1 MEENSYKMGCCKK
14 LCNSQKFDVQINS
27 VLETLSLSQD
37 QKRIIRKRFVKLVLK
52 CQEKTK
58 SINWKYNSCRVIISI
73 GAMLLP
79 TINSLEKPEYDTEL
93 FWASIATSLFVLI
106 SNNFISM
113 FSLDKRYILY
123 NTCLERFKSVGWQF
137 LELSGMFANKTHTE
151 NWVPFWNEIEQ
162 IKRLQVSS
170 EFGDSNTEKTP
181 SFEEEEKHK
190 YKETL
195 KKNALNALKEQ
206 VSKNKKNKNNVNEN
220 NVNENNVNENNDVE
234 INIHLDS
241 DNEEVTYFDDDISDE
256 KKKNNTNNNTDN
268 NTDNNTTDNNKN
280 NDNKKD
286 DDKKEN
292 VI

>member
-1 MEENSYKMGCCKK
+1 MEENSYKIGCCKK
-14 LCNSQKFDVQINS
+14 MCNSQQFDVQINS

-58 SINWKYNSCRVIISI
+58 SINWKYNSCRVVISI

-106 SNNFISM
+106 ANNFISM

-137 LELSGMFANKTHTE
+137 LELSGMFASKTHTE

-170 EFGDSNTEKTP
+170 EFGDSNTEKPP

-190 YKETL
+190 YKESL
-195 KKNALNALKEQ
+195 KQNTLNALKKQ
-206 VSKNKKNKNNVNEN
+206 VSKNKKNNVNEN
-220 NVNENNVNENNDVE
+220 NNDGNNNNENNDVE

-241 DNEEVTYFDDDISDE
+241 DNEEVTYFDDDIIDE
-256 KKKNNTNNNTDN
+256 KKDKNNNNIDN
-268 NTDNNTTDNNKN
+268 NTDNNTDNNKN

-286 DDKKEN
+286 DNKKEN

>member
-1 MEENSYKMGCCKK
+1 MEENSYKIGCCKK
-14 LCNSQKFDVQINS
+14 MCNSQQFDVQINS

-58 SINWKYNSCRVIISI
+58 SINWKYNSCRVVISI

-106 SNNFISM
+106 ANNFISM

-137 LELSGMFANKTHTE
+137 LELSGMFASKTHTE

-170 EFGDSNTEKTP
+170 EFGDSNTEKGP

-190 YKETL
+190 YKESL
-195 KKNALNALKEQ
+195 KQNTLNALKKQ
-206 VSKNKKNKNNVNEN
+206 VSKNKQNKINEN
-220 NVNENNVNENNDVE
+220 NENNDVE

-241 DNEEVTYFDDDISDE
+241 DNEEVTYFDDDIIDE
-256 KKKNNTNNNTDN
+256 KKNKNNTDN
-268 NTDNNTTDNNKN
+268 NTDNNKN